1 MATIKEIAKKAGVS
15 YSSVSRALNNQ
26 AGVRPEIRKK
36 VLEIAQEL
44 NYHPHSS
51 AKALVQ
57 NRIGVLGVVIPRT
70 SEFAFQ
76 NPYYSH
82 MLLGLSSVAND
93 MGYNLML
100 VINQQESHATLY
112 HRHLVDGLIV
122 VANRIDDPYIPDL
135 VRDDVPTV
143 VIPGYPDEW
152 DFDIPSVNSEN
163 YQDVYRAI
171 TYLINLGHRD
181 IAFILGGMNSLYSLV
196 RLDAYKAAF
205 RDKGLEYKEKYIKE
219 SDFSKTDAFRIMGE
233 LLNLPDPPSA
243 VISIND
249 ATTPGVLH
257 QINSRGLRIP
267 EDISVVAIG
276 CSDLVDLTDPPLT
289 AIKVPVT
296 QVGRAAARV
305 LIELIEKGDCRER
318 HVVIPSAFV
327 VRESTGVWPSR

>member
-1 MATIKEIAKKAGVS
+1 MATIKQIAKKAGVS

-26 AGVRPEIRKK
+26 TGVRPEIRKK

-57 NRIGVLGVVIPRT
+57 NRIGVLGIVIPRA

-93 MGYNLML
+93 MGYHLML
-100 VINQQESHATLY
+100 VINQQQSYASLFHS
-112 HRHLVDGLIV
+112 RLVDGIIV
-122 VANRIDDPYIPDL
+122 LANRIDDPYIPEL

-143 VIPGYPDEW
+143 VAPGYPEGW
-152 DFDIPSVNSEN
+152 EFDVPSVNSEN

-196 RLDAYKAAF
+196 RLEAYKAAF
-205 RDKGLEYKEKYIKE
+205 RDKGMDYKDKYIKE
-219 SDFSKTDAFRIMGE
+219 SDFSKTDAFRLMGD

-257 QINSRGLRIP
+257 QINSRGLIIP
-267 EDISVVAIG
+267 KDISVVAIG

-289 AIKVPVT
+289 TIKVPVT

-318 HVVIPSAFV
+318 HVVIPSALV

>member
-26 AGVRPEIRKK
+26 KGVRPDIRKK
-36 VLEIAQEL
+36 VLALAKEL

-57 NRIGVLGVVIPRT
+57 KRIGVLGVVIPRT

-93 MGYNLML
+93 LGYHLML
-100 VINQQESHATLY
+100 VINQKQSYASLY
-112 HRHLVDGLIV
+112 HSHLVDGIIIL
-122 VANRIDDPYIPDL
+122 ANRIDDPYVPEL
-135 VRDDVPTV
+135 VRDQVPAV
-143 VIPGYPDEW
+143 VVPGYPEGW
-152 DFDIPSVNSEN
+152 EFDIPSVNSEN

-171 TYLINLGHRD
+171 TYLINLGHRN
-181 IAFILGGMNSLYSLV
+181 IAFILGGMNSKYSLV
-196 RLDAYKAAF
+196 RLEAYKAAF
-205 RDKGLEYKEKYIKE
+205 RDNALELKAQYIKE
-219 SDFSKTDAFRIMGE
+219 SDFSKTDAFRLMGE
-233 LLNLPDPPSA
+233 LLDLPQPPSA

-257 QINSRGLRIP
+257 QINSRGMRIP
-267 EDISVVAIG
+267 DDISVVAIG

-289 AIKVPVT
+289 TIKVPVT
-296 QVGRAAARV
+296 EVGRAAARV
-305 LIELIEKGDCRER
+305 LIELIEKGECRER
-318 HVVIPSAFV
+318 HIVIPSALV